1 MKVTEDEMNKK
12 ICDNCSLAAAVVQL
26 ASAKDNEVL
35 ILSKDIKHKG
45 ILPTKASVTES
56 I

>member
-26 ASAKDNEVL
+26 ASAKVL
-35 ILSKDIKHKG
+35 YSRQRGSYSLQRY
-45 ILPTKASVTES
+45 
-56 I
+56 